1 MTPFHF
7 QLSRDKDVLKTV
19 HGILLKSLT
28 QSDAGL
34 YHCLATENNFKHTVA
49 RISLRILDRE
59 IVEALTESDVLIE
72 PEHRRH
78 HSHHHPPPPPPPP
91 QTNPPA
97 LQLHPQPEV
106 RLINQYCQSYRQQ
119 IQSKPHKA
127 KRNNRRHTGEQEEEE
142 LQEQWMEQHLG
153 PCWPCPVHV
162 PHHYVLP
169 LGKLGP
175 FNKMIN

>member
-1 MTPFHF
+1 MTPFPF
-7 QLSRDKDVLKTV
+7 QLSRDKDVLKTG

-28 QSDAGL
+28 QLDAGL

-59 IVEALTESDVLIE
+59 IVEALTESDVPIE

-91 QTNPPA
+91 QTHPPA

-119 IQSKPHKA
+119 IQSQPHKA

-142 LQEQWMEQHLG
+142 LQEQ
-153 PCWPCPVHV
+153 
-162 PHHYVLP
+162 
-169 LGKLGP
+169 
-175 FNKMIN
+175 

>member
-1 MTPFHF
+1 MFHLINYRTYTGLLF
-7 QLSRDKDVLKTV
+7 QLSRDKEVLKTG
-19 HGILLKSLT
+19 HGILLKSLA

-59 IVEALTESDVLIE
+59 IVEALTESDVSVE

-78 HSHHHPPPPPPPP
+78 HSHHHILPPPPPP
-91 QTNPPA
+91 QSNPPL

-119 IQSKPHKA
+119 IQNPPHKA
-127 KRNNRRHTGEQEEEE
+127 KRNNRRHTGEQEVEE
-142 LQEQWMEQHLG
+142 LQEQ
-153 PCWPCPVHV
+153 
-162 PHHYVLP
+162 
-169 LGKLGP
+169 
-175 FNKMIN
+175 